1 MANRQDWS
9 KVENHR
15 KVLAGQ
21 KMLEGKSAKKALV
34 EAGFKPSTAANPTQ
48 NGLSPKHCI
57 PLALAVEGV
66 EGSQKLIQ
74 ATRRAYLH
82 KLERIS
88 RSDKSIDDIRLGE
101 LARALDTIEKY
112 HGAGVGDAAVLDDV
126 RSFADRLRWLKAL
139 AVEMKDD
146 TASPVDAEV
155 IER

>member
-1 MANRQDWS
+1 MANKQDWS
-9 KVENHR
+9 KVKNHR
-15 KVLAGQ
+15 KALAG
-21 KMLEGKSAKKALV
+21 KYMLEGDTQKQALIK
-34 EAGFKPSTAANPTQ
+34 AGFAESTAAKPKA
-48 NGLSPKHCI
+48 NGLTADRCI
-57 PLALAVEGV
+57 PGALAVEGV

-155 IER
+155 IE